1 MKKLICLNRK
11 EVIFLI
17 STIIIGATILRGWV
31 EEFNFENSA
40 KKKREKNHF
49 LENPQQIFRFLYLPE
64 AQLSS
69 I

>member
-40 KKKREKNHF
+40 KKKKRKESLFGKSITDF
-49 LENPQQIFRFLYLPE
+49 SIFVPT
-64 AQLSS
+64 
-69 I
+69 